1 MTDRQDETE
10 PQAGQGERGAMG
22 SGGVDVVHGGL
33 REEEWFKR
41 TQIHYLTALEIRML
55 EMGPTG

>member
-1 MTDRQDETE
+1 
-10 PQAGQGERGAMG
+10 MG
-22 SGGVDVVHGGL
+22 SGGVDVVYGGL

-41 TQIHYLTALEIRML
+41 IQIHYLTALEIRML